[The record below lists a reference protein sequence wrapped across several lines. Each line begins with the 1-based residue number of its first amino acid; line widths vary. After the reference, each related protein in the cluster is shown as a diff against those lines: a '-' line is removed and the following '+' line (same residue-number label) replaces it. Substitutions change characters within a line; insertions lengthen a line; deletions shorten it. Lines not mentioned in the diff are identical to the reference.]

1 MRNAVRKKRY
11 SVYLDSS
18 CVIVMPDLLLGLEE
32 LLLEDLV
39 LLGPD
44 LLALLLVLPHLQR
57 GRALEAIV

>member
-1 MRNAVRKKRY
+1 
-11 SVYLDSS
+11 
-18 CVIVMPDLLLGLEE
+18 MPDLFLGLEE

>member
-1 MRNAVRKKRY
+1 
-11 SVYLDSS
+11 
-18 CVIVMPDLLLGLEE
+18 MPDLLLGLEE

-39 LLGPD
+39 LFRPD